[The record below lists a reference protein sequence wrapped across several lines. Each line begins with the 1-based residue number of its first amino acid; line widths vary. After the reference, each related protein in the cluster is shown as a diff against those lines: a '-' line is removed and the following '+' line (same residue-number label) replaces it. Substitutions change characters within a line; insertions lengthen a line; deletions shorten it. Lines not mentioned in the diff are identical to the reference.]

1 MEFPLFKIPPPVH
14 GLDEPESGP
23 GPLFMKFKSPSK
35 HAWKKKIKPGSSK
48 NEPGTA
54 MKIAVPSQNTDISGE
69 RIALHHGGMFP
80 QGELLTNTLFHCR
93 PVNPGGNS
101 DVIKA

>member
-14 GLDEPESGP
+14 GMDEPESGP

-35 HAWKKKIKPGSSK
+35 HAWKKKIKPGSGK

-54 MKIAVPSQNTDISGE
+54 MKIAVPSQNTDIRE
-69 RIALHHGGMFP
+69 K
-80 QGELLTNTLFHCR
+80 ELPYIMAGCSHKESF
-93 PVNPGGNS
+93 
-101 DVIKA
+101 